1 MDEIEKIIIKIRNT
15 TNSQEINNILIELIK
30 KPNIKLLAII
40 DYLLDSLPITIL
52 EKVKLNLIFL
62 LGGIGNIS
70 VLNQKYLNYLIENYY
85 NSDRWVRN
93 EIIQAFLQILQYHE
107 YNNEILEIL
116 KYALNEDYTPIKKGA
131 LNALML
137 FKGEPKIELKTL
149 LKVLDTDNSEI
160 VEKGIIILKKYIQNG
175 NDLFKLLNTSK
186 NYTILSKSIIRILI
200 ITYFDSLDELES
212 FIEKINSSEW
222 EDKYKVLCNTEITS
236 FKNIF
241 MKKGLKFFKN

>member
-15 TNSQEINNILIELIK
+15 TNPQEINNILIELSK
-30 KPNIKLLAII
+30 KPNVKLLAII
-40 DYLLDSLPITIL
+40 DYLLDSLPITML
-52 EKVKLNLIFL
+52 EKVKMNLIFL
-62 LGGIGNIS
+62 LGGIGNITI
-70 VLNQKYLNYLIENYY
+70 LNQKYLNYLIENYY

-107 YNNEILEIL
+107 YNNKILEIL

-137 FKGEPKIELKTL
+137 FKGLPKIELKTL

-160 VEKGIIILKKYIQNG
+160 VEKGIIILKKYIQDR
-175 NDLFKLLNTSK
+175 NDLFGLLNTSK

-200 ITYFDSLDELES
+200 ISYFDSKDELES
-212 FIEKINSSEW
+212 FKENIKSSEW

-236 FKNIF
+236 FQNIF
-241 MKKGLKFFKN
+241 MKND

>member
-1 MDEIEKIIIKIRNT
+1 MDEIEKIIIKIRNA
-15 TNSQEINNILIELIK
+15 TNPQEFNNILIELIK
-30 KPNIKLLAII
+30 KPNIELLAII
-40 DYLLDSLPITIL
+40 DYLLDSIPITML

-62 LGGIGNIS
+62 LGEIGNIS
-70 VLNQKYLNYLIENYY
+70 VLNQKYLNFLIESYY

-93 EIIQAFLQILQYHE
+93 EIIQAFLQILQYNE

-137 FKGEPKIELKTL
+137 FKVLPKIELKTL

-160 VEKGIIILKKYIQNG
+160 VEKGILILKKYVQNG
-175 NDLFKLLNTSK
+175 NDLFGRLDTSK
-186 NYTILSKSIIRILI
+186 NYTILSKSIIRTLI
-200 ITYFDSLDELES
+200 IAYFDSKDELES
-212 FIEKINSSEW
+212 FRENINSSEW

-236 FKNIF
+236 FQNIF
-241 MKKGLKFFKN
+241 MKKG

>member
-15 TNSQEINNILIELIK
+15 TNPQEINNILIELIK
-30 KPNIKLLAII
+30 KPNIELLAII
-40 DYLLDSLPITIL
+40 DYLLDSIPITML

-62 LGGIGNIS
+62 LGEIGNIS
-70 VLNQKYLNYLIENYY
+70 VLNQKYLNFLIESYY

-93 EIIQAFLQILQYHE
+93 EIIQAFLQILQYNE

-137 FKGEPKIELKTL
+137 FKGLPKIELKTL

-160 VEKGIIILKKYIQNG
+160 VEKGILILKKYVQNG
-175 NDLFKLLNTSK
+175 NDLFGRLDTSK
-186 NYTILSKSIIRILI
+186 NYTILSKSIIRTLI
-200 ITYFDSLDELES
+200 IAYFDSKDELES
-212 FIEKINSSEW
+212 FRENINSSEW

-236 FKNIF
+236 FQNIF
-241 MKKGLKFFKN
+241 MKKG

>member
-15 TNSQEINNILIELIK
+15 TNPQEINNILIELIK
-30 KPNIKLLAII
+30 KPNVKLLAII

-70 VLNQKYLNYLIENYY
+70 VLNQKYLNFLIENYY

-137 FKGEPKIELKTL
+137 FKKLPKIDLKNL

-160 VEKGIIILKKYIQNG
+160 GEKGIIVLKKYIQNG
-175 NDLFKLLNTSK
+175 NDLFGALNTSK
-186 NYTILSKSIIRILI
+186 NYTILCKSIIRILI
-200 ITYFDSLDELES
+200 IAYFDSKDELES
-212 FIEKINSSEW
+212 FRERINSSKW
-222 EDKYKVLCNTEITS
+222 EDNYKNLCNTEITS
-236 FKNIF
+236 FQNIF
-241 MKKGLKFFKN
+241 MKKS

>member
-15 TNSQEINNILIELIK
+15 TNPQEINNILIELSK

-40 DYLLDSLPITIL
+40 DYLLDSLPITML
-52 EKVKLNLIFL
+52 EKVKMNLIFL
-62 LGGIGNIS
+62 LGGIGKIS
-70 VLNQKYLNYLIENYY
+70 ILNQKYLNFLIENYY

-93 EIIQAFLQILQYHE
+93 EIIQAFLQILHYHE

-131 LNALML
+131 LNALLL
-137 FKGEPKIELKTL
+137 FKGQPKIELKIL

-160 VEKGIIILKKYIQNG
+160 VEKGIIILKKYIQNR
-175 NDLFKLLNTSK
+175 NDLFGLLNTSK

-200 ITYFDSLDELES
+200 ITYFDSKDELES
-212 FIEKINSSEW
+212 FKENINSSEW

-236 FKNIF
+236 FQNIF
-241 MKKGLKFFKN
+241 MKKG

>member
-40 DYLLDSLPITIL
+40 DYLLDSLSITIL

-131 LNALML
+131 LNTLLL
-137 FKGEPKIELKTL
+137 FKGLPKIELKTL

-212 FIEKINSSEW
+212 FIEKISSSEW

>member
-15 TNSQEINNILIELIK
+15 TNPQEINNILIELSK
-30 KPNIKLLAII
+30 KPNVKLLAII
-40 DYLLDSLPITIL
+40 DYLLDSLPITML
-52 EKVKLNLIFL
+52 EKVKMNLIFL
-62 LGGIGNIS
+62 LGGIGNITI
-70 VLNQKYLNYLIENYY
+70 LNQKYLNYLIENYY

-107 YNNEILEIL
+107 YNNKILEIL

-137 FKGEPKIELKTL
+137 FKGLPKIELKTL

-160 VEKGIIILKKYIQNG
+160 VEKGIIILKKYIQDR
-175 NDLFKLLNTSK
+175 NDLFGLLNTSK

-200 ITYFDSLDELES
+200 ISYFDSKDELES
-212 FIEKINSSEW
+212 FKENIKSSEW

-236 FKNIF
+236 FENIF
-241 MKKGLKFFKN
+241 MKKG

>member
-1 MDEIEKIIIKIRNT
+1 MDEIEKIIIKIRNA
-15 TNSQEINNILIELIK
+15 TNPQEINNILIELIK

-62 LGGIGNIS
+62 LGEIGNIS
-70 VLNQKYLNYLIENYY
+70 VLNQKYLNFLIESYY

-93 EIIQAFLQILQYHE
+93 EIIQAFLQILQYNE

-137 FKGEPKIELKTL
+137 CKVLPKIELKTL

-160 VEKGIIILKKYIQNG
+160 VEKGILILKKYVQNG
-175 NDLFKLLNTSK
+175 NDLFGRLDTSK
-186 NYTILSKSIIRILI
+186 NYTILSKSIIRTLI
-200 ITYFDSLDELES
+200 IAYFDSKDELES
-212 FIEKINSSEW
+212 FRENINSSEW

-236 FKNIF
+236 FQNIF
-241 MKKGLKFFKN
+241 MKKG

>member
-212 FIEKINSSEW
+212 FIEKISSSEW

-236 FKNIF
+236 FQNIF